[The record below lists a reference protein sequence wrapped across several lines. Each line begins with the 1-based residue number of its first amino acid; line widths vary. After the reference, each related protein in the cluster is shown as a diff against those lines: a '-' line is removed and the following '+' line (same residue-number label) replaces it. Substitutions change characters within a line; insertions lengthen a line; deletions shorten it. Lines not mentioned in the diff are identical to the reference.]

1 MTDDNTIITP
11 MAKSGWIQIR
21 VSDELKAAIDQAA
34 KRDGR
39 TVSNWLIWL
48 ASQHDPTVG
57 QAAGIKA
64 PITLSELNK
73 LLGRNK

>member
-1 MTDDNTIITP
+1 MTTIDTIIPT

-21 VSDELKAAIDQAA
+21 VTEELKASIDQAA

-48 ASQHDPTVG
+48 AAHHDANIRR
-57 QAAGIKA
+57 AAGMPA
-64 PITLSELNK
+64 SLSDMVKEMTKDN
-73 LLGRNK
+73 